1 MERIHVDVQ
10 VKPLSY
16 EVYAGAGLFPV
27 IAEDL
32 AEHPLG
38 NRYAVISDS
47 RVDGLY
53 GDLLEQ
59 ALAAKGLSCSRFVF
73 PEGEKSKNRRVKE
86 ELEDAMLRA
95 GLGRDCAVLALGGG
109 VTGDLAGF
117 VAATYMRGVPV
128 IQIPTTTL
136 AMADSAIGSKT
147 AVDVPQGKNLIGAFH
162 SPEAVYMDMS
172 VLGTLD
178 DRNYYAG
185 LVELIK
191 HSFIDDKGLAE
202 YLNEHRAVITGP
214 RKGTEYE
221 HVMERLFVENSAVK
235 NRVVM
240 ADQKEANLRKVLNY
254 GHTLGHAVELLSGFA
269 RIHGECVAAGIGF
282 AAFLSKELGYCS
294 AEFCEYQRRTLKD
307 FGMDLSLPEEISDEA
322 LAEAMSHDKKARGGR
337 VEWVLLAGQGEFV
350 RTDNGGYGIPV
361 EKGTILATLQ
371 KYRKI

>member
-32 AEHPLG
+32 KKHPLG
-38 NRYAVISDS
+38 NRYAVIADS

-53 GDLLEQ
+53 GDLLERE
-59 ALAAKGLSCSRFVF
+59 LAAQGLNCRRFVF
-73 PEGEKSKNRRVKE
+73 PEGEKNKNRRVKE
-86 ELEDAMLRA
+86 ELEDAMLAA
-95 GLGRDCAVLALGGG
+95 GLGRDSCVLALGGG

-147 AVDVPQGKNLIGAFH
+147 AVDVPQGKNLVGAFH
-162 SPEAVYMDMS
+162 SPEAVYMDMR

-202 YLNEHRAVITGP
+202 YLDRNRAVIAGP
-214 RKGTEYE
+214 RTGAEYE
-221 HVMERLFVENSAVK
+221 RVMERLFVENSAVK

-240 ADQKEANLRKVLNY
+240 ADQKEADLRKVLNY
-254 GHTLGHAVELLSGFA
+254 GHTLGHAVELLSGF
-269 RIHGECVAAGIGF
+269 RLIHGECVAIGIAF
-282 AAFLSKELGYCS
+282 AAFLSQELGLSS
-294 AEFCEYQRRTLKD
+294 AEFCEYQRNTLSG
-307 FGMDLSLPEEISDEA
+307 FGMDLSLPEDISDEA
-322 LAEAMSHDKKARGGR
+322 LTEAMSHDKKARNGR

-350 RTDNGGYGIPV
+350 RNESGGCGIPV
-361 EKGTILATLQ
+361 EKGTILETLQ